1 MHEEKSKCKN
11 ESECRNTMAK
21 EKFRL
26 QFYNKAATKSI
37 LVTPNINTAQAP
49 GPVPAAYT
57 VLAFA
62 YGALS

>member
-37 LVTPNINTAQAP
+37 SVTPNTNTA
-49 GPVPAAYT
+49 PVPAAYT